1 MKRCNL
7 IKRFF
12 IGLLLIVVA
21 SISANAQEGLYVKK
35 HIPTLRTRQGMQDG
49 YDAECATQR
58 LQAQDIQEPGI

>member
-21 SISANAQEGLYVKK
+21 SISANAQEGAVRKE
-35 HIPTLRTRQGMQDG
+35 HIPTIRARQGMQDG
-49 YDAECATQR
+49 YDAEYATQR

>member
-21 SISANAQEGLYVKK
+21 SISANAQEGLYVKS
-35 HIPTLRTRQGMQDG
+35 IFPQIRNLLGFVG
-49 YDAECATQR
+49 FC
-58 LQAQDIQEPGI
+58 L

>member
-21 SISANAQEGLYVKK
+21 SISANAQEGLYAKS
-35 HIPTLRTRQGMQDG
+35 ILYLELQPLATATAMRDPSW
-49 YDAECATQR
+49 AE
-58 LQAQDIQEPGI
+58 

>member
-21 SISANAQEGLYVKK
+21 SISANAQEGLYVKAYSNAS
-35 HIPTLRTRQGMQDG
+35 TRQGMQDG

>member
-21 SISANAQEGLYVKK
+21 SISANAQEGLYVKS
-35 HIPTLRTRQGMQDG
+35 IF
-49 YDAECATQR
+49 QR
-58 LQAQDIQEPGI
+58 FGHAK

>member
-21 SISANAQEGLYVKK
+21 SISANAQEGLYVKSYEVR
-35 HIPTLRTRQGMQDG
+35 PRQGMQDG
-49 YDAECATQR
+49 YDAEYATQR
-58 LQAQDIQEPGI
+58 LQTQDIQEPGI

>member
-21 SISANAQEGLYVKK
+21 SISAIGCGFEVHKK
-35 HIPTLRTRQGMQDG
+35 PVRIKK
-49 YDAECATQR
+49 
-58 LQAQDIQEPGI
+58 